1 MVEIKM
7 YTSDENAI
15 SMLTRL
21 AFKCGGVG
29 ATRRS
34 FRPDGTPKPYV
45 EINYAFGYDA
55 EPSSFF
61 AALANF
67 GDKVTVAP
75 PKE

>member
-7 YTSDENAI
+7 YTSDENAV

-21 AFKCGGVG
+21 AFKCGGSGV
-29 ATRRS
+29 TRRS
-34 FRPDGTPKPYV
+34 FKPDGTLTPYV
-45 EINYAFGYDA
+45 EINYLFDYGA

-61 AALANF
+61 AALAQF
-67 GDKVTVAP
+67 GDKVTLVP